1 MTVAGRRV
9 DGLSV
14 DGLLLGVLPSGGWRP
29 ASAVEDMATR
39 LAAPALAASGAP
51 FGGVDAD
58 PGTPGLR
65 AGMWGG
71 APGALDREPFADAGQ
86 TLRRAVLPDF
96 GYRLPGAEEA
106 LLGTSFY
113 VERGAQQDV
122 GGGTWAAWG
131 DVAATRFEGD
141 AGGLALDGDVVTG
154 TAGLDRQW
162 RAVLV
167 GLALSRS
174 SGEGGYGTGAGT
186 IASTLTSVHPY
197 VQVRLGER
205 AQVWGAAGWG
215 RGGLEITPE
224 SGAALEADLRNSM
237 AAAGARAVLMG
248 AGAFEIALRSDVL
261 WTETSSDGTAALAE
275 AVGTASRGRLMLEG
289 AGQIQGL
296 GGVVRPK
303 VEGGVRYD
311 GGDAE
316 TGRGFEVGGGLDW
329 ARGSL
334 TLQVNGRMLVAHA
347 DESYEEWGYS
357 GSLVYEPGADG
368 LGLQM
373 RVGSSAGASASGIR
387 NLWALEN
394 ASGLVRG
401 GGMPFRATLRR
412 RGRLRARERNALVSL
427 LRRRRF
433 RPNEVRPEAQLGP
446 DDGRRPRV
454 RAKGECGPWA
464 GGRDAPPGGAE
475 VLAAGALRSERARDP
490 GGRARSLPGR
500 RLREHRSRGMRP
512 CRRLRHGGVRARGPR
527 PGARGRRRAR
537 LRRVGPRPRR
547 AQGPECR
554 PDARENP

>member
-1 MTVAGRRV
+1 M
-9 DGLSV
+9 
-14 DGLLLGVLPSGGWRP
+14 
-29 ASAVEDMATR
+29 
-39 LAAPALAASGAP
+39 
-51 FGGVDAD
+51 
-58 PGTPGLR
+58 
-65 AGMWGG
+65 
-71 APGALDREPFADAGQ
+71 
-86 TLRRAVLPDF
+86 
-96 GYRLPGAEEA
+96 
-106 LLGTSFY
+106 
-113 VERGAQQDV
+113 
-122 GGGTWAAWG
+122 
-131 DVAATRFEGD
+131 
-141 AGGLALDGDVVTG
+141 
-154 TAGLDRQW
+154 
-162 RAVLV
+162 LV

-197 VQVRLGER
+197 VQVRFGER

-248 AGAFEIALRSDVL
+248 AGGLEIALRSDFL

-357 GSLVYEPGADG
+357 GSLVYEPGTDG

-373 RVGSSAGASASGIR
+373 RVGSSAGAAASGIR

-401 GGMPFRATLRR
+401 GGMPFAQRFDAEVGYGIGRGTLWYPYFVADDSGQTRYGLKLSSGRTMGVGLEFGRR
-412 RGRLRARERNALVSL
+412 ESVDLGPEDAML
-427 LRRRRF
+427 LRGELRF
-433 RPNEVRPEAQLGP
+433 
-446 DDGRRPRV
+446 
-454 RAKGECGPWA
+454 
-464 GGRDAPPGGAE
+464 
-475 VLAAGALRSERARDP
+475 
-490 GGRARSLPGR
+490 
-500 RLREHRSRGMRP
+500 
-512 CRRLRHGGVRARGPR
+512 
-527 PGARGRRRAR
+527 
-537 LRRVGPRPRR
+537 
-547 AQGPECR
+547 
-554 PDARENP
+554 

>member
-1 MTVAGRRV
+1 M
-9 DGLSV
+9 
-14 DGLLLGVLPSGGWRP
+14 
-29 ASAVEDMATR
+29 
-39 LAAPALAASGAP
+39 
-51 FGGVDAD
+51 
-58 PGTPGLR
+58 
-65 AGMWGG
+65 
-71 APGALDREPFADAGQ
+71 
-86 TLRRAVLPDF
+86 
-96 GYRLPGAEEA
+96 
-106 LLGTSFY
+106 
-113 VERGAQQDV
+113 
-122 GGGTWAAWG
+122 
-131 DVAATRFEGD
+131 
-141 AGGLALDGDVVTG
+141 
-154 TAGLDRQW
+154 
-162 RAVLV
+162 LV

-248 AGAFEIALRSDVL
+248 AGGLEIALRSDFL

-316 TGRGFEVGGGLDW
+316 TGQGFEVGGGLDW

-373 RVGSSAGASASGIR
+373 RVGSSAGAAASGIR

-401 GGMPFRATLRR
+401 GAVPFAQRFDAEVGYGIGRGALWYPYFVADDSGQTRYGLKLSSGRMIGVGLEFGRR
-412 RGRLRARERNALVSL
+412 KSVDLGPEDAML
-427 LRRRRF
+427 LRGELRF
-433 RPNEVRPEAQLGP
+433 
-446 DDGRRPRV
+446 
-454 RAKGECGPWA
+454 
-464 GGRDAPPGGAE
+464 
-475 VLAAGALRSERARDP
+475 
-490 GGRARSLPGR
+490 
-500 RLREHRSRGMRP
+500 
-512 CRRLRHGGVRARGPR
+512 
-527 PGARGRRRAR
+527 
-537 LRRVGPRPRR
+537 
-547 AQGPECR
+547 
-554 PDARENP
+554 